1 MSTREGQ
8 THRVGREA
16 LLMALL
22 PDVPFDGW
30 TRHAVLAAG
39 RKLGLSGAE
48 AAAVFPGGPADM
60 VAEFSR
66 WADRRMLA
74 RLDRLDLAGLKTHE
88 RVAAAAMARI
98 EALALHREAVRRA
111 LRTLAQP
118 FNAPLAARL
127 LYETVDA
134 IWHAVGDEAV
144 DFSFYT
150 KRGILAGVLAVTT
163 LYWLEDRSANF
174 TETRGFLERR
184 LGEVGAL
191 PRWRGRIASRLD
203 TLPNPFRIARAM
215 RGR

>member
-1 MSTREGQ
+1 MSEVDRE
-8 THRVGREA
+8 T
-16 LLMALL
+16 LLLAVL

-30 TRHAVLAAG
+30 TRHALLAAS
-39 RKLGLSGAE
+39 RKLNLASAE
-48 AAAVFPGGPADM
+48 AASLCPGGPADL

-66 WADRRMLA
+66 WADRQMLA
-74 RLDRLDLAGLKTHE
+74 RLAHLDLAGLRTHE
-88 RVAAAAMARI
+88 KVAAAAMARL

-118 FNAPLAARL
+118 LNAPLAARL

-134 IWHAVGDEAV
+134 IWYALGDESV

-150 KRGILAGVLAVTT
+150 KRGLLGGVLAVTT

-184 LGEVGAL
+184 LAEIGNL
-191 PRWRGRIASRLD
+191 PKWRERIASGLD
-203 TLPNPFRIARAM
+203 ILPNPFRFARAM